1 MFQPLGNWPH
11 RAVPPWT
18 KSSVHHDGRT
28 NAGDEGRGR
37 WRLLRHAEVV
47 LLCHTVR
54 EAIVLDCVPQAGA
67 PTVTVNVTVSSHR
80 LTPEGAHKCLILVLA
95 TSSQLCKQVGQG
107 EWVL

>member
-18 KSSVHHDGRT
+18 KSSFHHDGRT
-28 NAGDEGRGR
+28 NAGDEGHGR

-54 EAIVLDCVPQAGA
+54 GAIVLDCVPQTGA
-67 PTVTVNVTVSSHR
+67 PTVTVSSDR

>member
-18 KSSVHHDGRT
+18 KSSVHRDGRT

-67 PTVTVNVTVSSHR
+67 PTNALTVSSFVTVSSDR
-80 LTPEGAHKCLILVLA
+80 LTPDRPLKAPTNA
-95 TSSQLCKQVGQG
+95 
-107 EWVL
+107 